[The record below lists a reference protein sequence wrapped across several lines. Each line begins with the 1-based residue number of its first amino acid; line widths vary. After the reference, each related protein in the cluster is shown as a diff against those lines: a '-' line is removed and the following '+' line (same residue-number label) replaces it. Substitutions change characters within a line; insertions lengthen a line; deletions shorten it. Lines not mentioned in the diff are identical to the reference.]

1 MALQSKVGRPGAFPA
16 GESDRANTLFGP
28 TSDSNV
34 SHTITVDDD
43 PIVVRAFN
51 LVDGDVVL
59 VEMVDGEGAG
69 RNFAPFCAN
78 GMQACLTNW
87 RNVLPIAIPGRY
99 RFILHRDDGNPPP
112 VGLAV
117 VRYHT
122 ATRSHEGLAAYL
134 RPW

>member
-1 MALQSKVGRPGAFPA
+1 MALQSKVGRSGPWQP
-16 GESDRANTLFGP
+16 GESEPANTLFGP

-34 SHTITVDDD
+34 SHAVTIDDD

-69 RNFAPFCAN
+69 RYFAPFCPN
-78 GMQACLTNW
+78 GMQACLTNY

-99 RFILHRDDGNPPP
+99 RFVLHRDDGAPPP

-122 ATRSHEGLAAYL
+122 ATMSHEWLTAYL
-134 RPW
+134 RYW